1 MTKKNSNKNLKY
13 LRVFGDKGPGRVVT
27 YYIFLALIHFVQ
39 WLLKTIKDAK
49 STFVQ
54 YLIICPLSQ

>member
-1 MTKKNSNKNLKY
+1 MTKKLEQNLKY
-13 LRVFGDKGPGRVVT
+13 LRVLGTKDPGELSP
-27 YYIFLALIHFVQ
+27 IIFFLALIHFVQ